1 MFFYGS
7 LMDTDI
13 LTRIARLSTP
23 PTMLPGT
30 ITNFRMRMWG
40 PFPTLIASPSGK
52 VTGTYWKCE
61 DEAQF
66 LRLKEYETDAYSWC
80 FCDVVTEDG
89 VVLKGCRTFCWS
101 GYPEDGD
108 LEDGRFDLGVYQ
120 KNIKGMY
127 V

>member
-13 LTRIARLSTP
+13 LTRIARLP
-23 PTMLPGT
+23 ILPTMAPGT
-30 ITNFRMRMWG
+30 VSGFLMRMWG
-40 PFPTLIASPSGK
+40 PFPTLIVSPSSK
-52 VTGTYWKCE
+52 VSGTYWKCE

-80 FCDVVTEDG
+80 FCDVETEDG
-89 VVLKGCRTFCWS
+89 GVLKGCRTFCCA
-101 GYPEDGD
+101 GNPESDE

-120 KNIKGMY
+120 RNIKGMY